1 MSPVHNRTFAHT
13 RAAETRVCRG
23 IHASSGDER
32 GTSACLSPASARCC
46 CCCCCWS
53 AAEML
58 SALRETTRTEQSFS
72 SSSCASTS
80 RSANDSWEPFGPQGR
95 PLLGDGR
102 LIGSGCISRS
112 HADVEASFGTG
123 NSSSFFL
130 WDVMLIR
137 SRLVV
142 PRPRSSS
149 PSSSLSSLSLTAP
162 PTCIQL
168 NVLSESEEELAVL
181 VRSVTGDVGAM
192 GGEDEIFQLLV
203 RPWIVITGEVRM
215 ASCIPEDLHIALR
228 APAAAQPAS
237 LPLRF
242 RHESVEGVM
251 LRMMV
256 ICSILTLPWGLLRH
270 SLLSALQSVFFKVPC
285 SNAAKCTIAAVTWT
299 HRGANQAN
307 SGGSARR
314 AILRRLR
321 SHGRSSLSL

>member
-1 MSPVHNRTFAHT
+1 
-13 RAAETRVCRG
+13 
-23 IHASSGDER
+23 
-32 GTSACLSPASARCC
+32 
-46 CCCCCWS
+46 
-53 AAEML
+53 ML
-58 SALRETTRTEQSFS
+58 SALRETTLTEQSFS

-123 NSSSFFL
+123 DGDSFSFFL
-130 WDVMLIR
+130 WDVRLIR

-149 PSSSLSSLSLTAP
+149 PSSSLSSLPLTAP

-168 NVLSESEEELAVL
+168 NILSESEEELAVL
-181 VRSVTGDVGAM
+181 VRSVTGDDGAM

-228 APAAAQPAS
+228 APAAAQRSVTATSPAARVRGRGDAENDCN
-237 LPLRF
+237 LL
-242 RHESVEGVM
+242 
-251 LRMMV
+251 L
-256 ICSILTLPWGLLRH
+256 ILTLPWGLL
-270 SLLSALQSVFFKVPC
+270 AQPFFGIASVFFKVPC
-285 SNAAKCTIAAVTWT
+285 SNAANASRCDC
-299 HRGANQAN
+299 
-307 SGGSARR
+307 GGYVDT
-314 AILRRLR
+314 
-321 SHGRSSLSL
+321 